1 MALLRASHRD
11 ENLGAVMCRTLVSV
25 DWQGRLYDCDFNQQL
40 GLPLGAEGA
49 LTSAQGHDDSD
60 AAARPGRLHL
70 RDLLAGDLAGAPIRV
85 ADHCFGCTAG
95 SGSSCGGALK
105 A

>member
-1 MALLRASHRD
+1 KGQFNAYMALLQASHRD
-11 ENLGAVMCRTLVSV
+11 ENLAAVMCRSLVSV

-40 GLPLGAEGA
+40 GLPAGEGDADGAG
-49 LTSAQGHDDSD
+49 
-60 AAARPGRLHL
+60 AARPGAPHL
-70 RDLLAGDLAGAPIRV
+70 RDLLAADLAGAPIRV

-105 A
+105 G